1 MVNGR
6 ITLSGTGK
14 ELLER
19 PDVQTAYLDGG
30 AKSPATKGVASKGR
44 PA

>member
-19 PDVQTAYLDGG
+19 KDVQTAYLDGG
-30 AKSPATKGVASKGR
+30 GR
-44 PA
+44 VLTQNGARQ